1 MIASNPWPEL
11 PYRERKETWETL
23 HLWTQGGQ
31 GLRQSALSE
40 DQKKKSD
47 EF

>member
-23 HLWTQGGQ
+23 HLWTQVVGKAFAKA
-31 GLRQSALSE
+31 R
-40 DQKKKSD
+40 
-47 EF
+47 